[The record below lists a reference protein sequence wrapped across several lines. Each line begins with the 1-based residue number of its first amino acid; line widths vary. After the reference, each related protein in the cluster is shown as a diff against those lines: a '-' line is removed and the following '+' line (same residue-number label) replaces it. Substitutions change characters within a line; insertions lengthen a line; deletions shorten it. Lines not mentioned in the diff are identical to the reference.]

1 MTAPLRHKAGSSM
14 DAVLSGLPGGA
25 RLEPELLQRCLEHAQ
40 STWSRDSLAAAIQI
54 GRHVI
59 DTLFRGDPALAEL
72 VGGRHP
78 TLRALRRSRLLPF
91 AAAYLWTCIRLVGQ
105 VAAFTEAGVGA
116 LPFSHHRVLLGVRD
130 ERVRVA
136 MARAAH
142 EQDWTRAHLVGAIAA
157 AASGTQAEPRPGRLP
172 RPVLAEVAD
181 GLEALHRTLGEA
193 RPRAR
198 PLTEDEAALQRRRIA
213 AAMAGIAAVLAES
226 EGEAWPLPEPPCAS
240 LSRALSSQLAE
251 HAPD

>member
-1 MTAPLRHKAGSSM
+1 MTAPLRHKAGSSI
-14 DAVLSGLPGGA
+14 DTVLSGLPGGA
-25 RLEPELLQRCLEHAQ
+25 RLEPELLQRCLDHAQ

-59 DTLFRGDPALAEL
+59 DTLFRGDAALAEL

-105 VAAFTEAGVGA
+105 VGAFTEAGVGA

-142 EQDWTRAHLVGAIAA
+142 EKGWTRKHLVGAIAA
-157 AASGTQAEPRPGRLP
+157 TASGTPAEPRPGRLP

-181 GLEALHRTLGEA
+181 GLEALQRTLGEV

-213 AAMAGIAAVLAES
+213 AAMRAIERTLADAEGKAWS
-226 EGEAWPLPEPPCAS
+226 EAEPPCATQS
-240 LSRALSSQLAE
+240 WALSSQLAE
-251 HAPD
+251 HAAD